1 MKNTLQ
7 TRLGIF
13 FALAFVAAVV
23 ILETIGGLE
32 LLKRGKVIAAR
43 FHNVLELNVGDPVK
57 MAGKQIG
64 RVERIEFTDDRVRVA
79 MKITDARAPVRTDS
93 RATIRFTG
101 MMGQNYVAIEFGTDK
116 GPLVEDGAEL
126 ETSEQPDFNQLM
138 SKLESVT
145 TGIQKLTTTFSD
157 SNLGDLLLPFT
168 DFLNES
174 KPRILTILSN
184 AESITAQV
192 ASGQGTVGR
201 LIYEDTLYATAL
213 STVTNLDTTAG
224 DVQRLIDDARA
235 VVADVRAGQ
244 GTVGRMLRE
253 DRLYT
258 ETTEAVGNL
267 REILQKINRGEG
279 TVGKVVNDTA
289 LLDNAKLTLQKL
301 DKATEGLEDQGP
313 LTVLGILINPLF

>member
-7 TRLGIF
+7 TRLGLF

-32 LLKRGKVIAAR
+32 FLKRGKTIAAR
-43 FHNVLELNVGDPVK
+43 FTNVLELNVGDPVK

-64 RVERIEFTDDRVRVA
+64 RVERIEFADDKVRVA
-79 MKITDARAPVRTDS
+79 MKITDPHARLRTDS

-101 MMGQNYVAIEFGTDK
+101 LMGQNYVAIDFGT
-116 GPLVEDGAEL
+116 GQAPEVEDGAEL
-126 ETSEQPDFNQLM
+126 ETYEQPDFNQLLTR
-138 SKLESVT
+138 LEGVT
-145 TGIQKLTTTFSD
+145 TGIKKLTDTFSE

-174 KPRILTILSN
+174 KPRILTLLSN
-184 AESITAQV
+184 AESISTQV
-192 ASGQGTVGR
+192 ARGQGTVGR
-201 LIYEDTLYATAL
+201 LLYEDTLYTSAL
-213 STVTNLDTTAG
+213 DTVTNVNRATA
-224 DVQRLIDDARA
+224 DVQALLGDARA
-235 VVADVRAGQ
+235 VVADLRAGR
-244 GTVGRMLRE
+244 GTVGRLLTE
-253 DRLYT
+253 DQLYT
-258 ETTEAVGNL
+258 ETATALTNL
-267 REILQKINRGEG
+267 REILQKVNRGEG
-279 TVGKVVNDTA
+279 TVGRVINDTT

>member
-1 MKNTLQ
+1 MKNTLE

-32 LLKRGKVIAAR
+32 FFKRGKVIAAR
-43 FHNVLELNVGDPVK
+43 FTNVLELNEGDPVK

-64 RVERIEFTDDRVRVA
+64 RVDSIEFADDKVRVT
-79 MKITDARAPVRTDS
+79 MKITDRQARIRTDS

-101 MMGQNYVAIEFGTDK
+101 LMGQNYVAIEFGPGK
-116 GPLVEDGAEL
+116 GPEVESGFEL
-126 ETSEQPDFNQLM
+126 ETFEQPDFNQLM
-138 SKLESVT
+138 TKLEGVT
-145 TGIQKLTTTFSD
+145 TGIKKLTDNFSD
-157 SNLGDLLLPFT
+157 SNLGDMILPFT

-184 AESITAQV
+184 AESISAQV

-201 LIYEDTLYATAL
+201 LLYEDALYASALATITNINQATADAQTL
-213 STVTNLDTTAG
+213 MS
-224 DVQRLIDDARA
+224 DARA
-235 VVADVRAGQ
+235 VVADVRAGK
-244 GTVGRMLRE
+244 GTVGRLMTE
-253 DRLYT
+253 DKLYA
-258 ETTEAVGNL
+258 ETTEAVANL
-267 REILQKINRGEG
+267 REIMQKINRGEG
-279 TVGKVVNDTA
+279 TAGKIVNDTA
-289 LLDNAKLTLQKL
+289 LVDNAKLTLQKL

>member
-32 LLKRGKVIAAR
+32 FLKRGKVIAAR
-43 FHNVLELNVGDPVK
+43 FTNVLELNVGDPVK

-64 RVERIEFTDDRVRVA
+64 RVDSIEFADDKVRVT
-79 MKITDARAPVRTDS
+79 MKITDPRARIRTDS

-101 MMGQNYVAIEFGTDK
+101 LMGQNYVAIDFGPGK
-116 GPLVEDGAEL
+116 GPEVEDGAEL
-126 ETSEQPDFNQLM
+126 ETYEQPDFNQLM
-138 SKLESVT
+138 TKLEGVT
-145 TGIQKLTTTFSD
+145 TGIKKLTDTFSE
-157 SNLGDLLLPFT
+157 SNLGDLLVPFT

-184 AESITAQV
+184 AESISAQV

-201 LIYEDTLYATAL
+201 LIYEDTLHASAL
-213 STVTNLDTTAG
+213 QTVTNLNRTAE
-224 DVQRLIDDARA
+224 DAQGLLADAKA
-235 VVADVRAGQ
+235 VVADVRTGK
-244 GTVGRMLRE
+244 GTVGRLLAE

-258 ETTEAVGNL
+258 ETTDAMTNL

-279 TVGKVVNDTA
+279 TVGKVVNDTT

>member
-23 ILETIGGLE
+23 ILETIGGLDAF
-32 LLKRGKVIAAR
+32 KGGKEIAAR
-43 FHNVLELNVGDPVK
+43 FHNVLELNEGDPVK

-64 RVERIEFTDDRVRVA
+64 RVESIEFADAKILVR
-79 MKITDARAPVRTDS
+79 MRITDARAPIRTDS

-101 MMGQNYVAIEFGTDK
+101 LLGQNYVAIEFGPGR
-116 GPLVEDGAEL
+116 GPLAESGTEL

-138 SKLESVT
+138 TRLEGVT
-145 TGIQKLTTTFSD
+145 TGIQKLTENFSE

-174 KPRILTILSN
+174 RPRLLTILSN
-184 AESITAQV
+184 AESISTQV
-192 ASGQGTVGR
+192 ARGQGTMGRLMFEDTLHTRALETVTNLNQATAEARELLGDARAVLADVRAGKGTVGR
-201 LIYEDTLYATAL
+201 LMTEDQLYA
-213 STVTNLDTTAG
+213 
-224 DVQRLIDDARA
+224 
-235 VVADVRAGQ
+235 
-244 GTVGRMLRE
+244 
-253 DRLYT
+253 
-258 ETTEAVGNL
+258 ETTEAVTNL

-279 TVGKVVNDTA
+279 AVGKVINETT

>member
-1 MKNTLQ
+1 MKNSLQ

-43 FHNVLELNVGDPVK
+43 FQNVLELNVGDPVK

-64 RVERIEFTDDRVRVA
+64 RVERIEFTDDKVRVA

-101 MMGQNYVAIEFGTDK
+101 LLGQNYVAIEFGPGR
-116 GPLVEDGAEL
+116 GPLIEDGAEL
-126 ETSEQPDFNQLM
+126 ETFEQPDFNQLM

-174 KPRILTILSN
+174 KPRILTVLSN
-184 AESITAQV
+184 AESISAQV
-192 ASGQGTVGR
+192 ARGQGTVGR
-201 LIYEDTLYATAL
+201 LIYEDTLYASAL

-224 DVQRLIDDARA
+224 DVRRLIDDARA

-244 GTVGRMLRE
+244 GTVGRLLRE

-258 ETTEAVGNL
+258 ETTEAMGNL

-279 TVGKVVNDTA
+279 TVGKVVNDTT

>member
-43 FHNVLELNVGDPVK
+43 FNNVLELNVGDPVK

-64 RVERIEFTDDRVRVA
+64 RVERIEFTDDKVRVA

-101 MMGQNYVAIEFGTDK
+101 LMGQNYVAIEFGPGK
-116 GPLVEDGAEL
+116 GPFIEHGAEL
-126 ETSEQPDFNQLM
+126 ETFEQPDFNQLM
-138 SKLESVT
+138 TKLEGVT
-145 TGIQKLTTTFSD
+145 TGIQKLTTTFSE

-174 KPRILTILSN
+174 KPRLLTLLSN
-184 AESITAQV
+184 AESISAQV

-201 LIYEDTLYATAL
+201 LIYEDTLYAHAL
-213 STVTNLDTTAG
+213 ATVTNLNRTTD
-224 DVQRLIDDARA
+224 DVQGLLADARA
-235 VVADVRAGQ
+235 VVADVRAGK
-244 GTVGRMLRE
+244 GTVGRLLTE
-253 DRLYT
+253 EALYT
-258 ETTEAVGNL
+258 ETTNAMTQM
-267 REILQKINRGEG
+267 REILQKVNRGEG
-279 TVGKVVNDTA
+279 TVGKVINDTT

>member
-1 MKNTLQ
+1 MKNTLE

-32 LLKRGKVIAAR
+32 FFKRGKVIAAR
-43 FHNVLELNVGDPVK
+43 FSNVLELNEGDPVK

-64 RVERIEFTDDRVRVA
+64 RVDSIEFADDKVRVT
-79 MKITDARAPVRTDS
+79 MKITDRKARIRTDS

-101 MMGQNYVAIEFGTDK
+101 LMGQNYVAIEAGPGK
-116 GPLVEDGAEL
+116 GAEVESEAEL
-126 ETSEQPDFNQLM
+126 ETFEQPDFNQLM
-138 SKLESVT
+138 TKLEGVT
-145 TGIQKLTTTFSD
+145 TSFTKLADNFSD
-157 SNLGDLLLPFT
+157 SNLGDMILPFT

-184 AESITAQV
+184 AESISAQV

-201 LIYEDTLYATAL
+201 LIYEDALYASAL
-213 STVTNLDTTAG
+213 ETVTNINQATADAQTLMG
-224 DVQRLIDDARA
+224 DART
-235 VVADVRAGQ
+235 VVADVRAGK
-244 GTVGRMLRE
+244 GTVGRLMTE
-253 DRLYT
+253 DTLYT
-258 ETTEAVGNL
+258 ETTEAMANL
-267 REILQKINRGEG
+267 REIVQKINRGEG
-279 TVGKVVNDTA
+279 TAGKIVNDTA
-289 LLDNAKLTLQKL
+289 LIDNAKLTLQKL

>member
-1 MKNTLQ
+1 MKNTLE

-32 LLKRGKVIAAR
+32 FFKRGKVIAAR
-43 FHNVLELNVGDPVK
+43 FTNVLELNEGDPVK

-64 RVERIEFTDDRVRVA
+64 RVDSIEFADDKVRVT
-79 MKITDARAPVRTDS
+79 MKITDRQARIRTDS

-101 MMGQNYVAIEFGTDK
+101 LMGQNYVAIEFGPGK
-116 GPLVEDGAEL
+116 GPEVESGFEL
-126 ETSEQPDFNQLM
+126 ETFEQPDFNQLM
-138 SKLESVT
+138 TKLEGVT
-145 TGIQKLTTTFSD
+145 TGIKKLTDNFSD
-157 SNLGDLLLPFT
+157 SNLGDMILPFT

-184 AESITAQV
+184 AESISAQV

-201 LIYEDTLYATAL
+201 LLYEDALYASAL
-213 STVTNLDTTAG
+213 ATVTNINQATA
-224 DVQRLIDDARA
+224 DAQTLMSDARA
-235 VVADVRAGQ
+235 VVADVRAGK
-244 GTVGRMLRE
+244 GTVGRLMTE
-253 DRLYT
+253 DKLYT
-258 ETTEAVGNL
+258 ETTEAVANL
-267 REILQKINRGEG
+267 REIMQKINRGEG
-279 TVGKVVNDTA
+279 TAGKIVNDTA
-289 LLDNAKLTLQKL
+289 LVDNAKLTLQKL